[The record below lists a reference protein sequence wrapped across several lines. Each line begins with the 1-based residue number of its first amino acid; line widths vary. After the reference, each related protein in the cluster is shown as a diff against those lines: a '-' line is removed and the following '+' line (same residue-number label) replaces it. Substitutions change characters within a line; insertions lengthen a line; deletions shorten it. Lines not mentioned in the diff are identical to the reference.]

1 MDSSGNHK
9 FIAGYG
15 GTVEIDGDGVAA
27 GIGGGLGQIQLAQL
41 VVSVKEQI
49 IPVDGALGD
58 GWTDVFRGQ
67 GGEGKT
73 VELVNTATSGYDV
86 QFRILSM
93 EAKVLSGPETVVSG
107 YSWSV
112 ECPTVPFVVQ
122 ARAADGMKR
131 EYTLAYGADK
141 PLEVCTPSEN
151 LDK

>member
-1 MDSSGNHK
+1 MK
-9 FIAGYG
+9 QTKRTLALALLCLLMLAL
-15 GTVEIDGDGVAA
+15 AA
-27 GIGGGLGQIQLAQL
+27 CGSKAKGESTL
-41 VVSVKEQI
+41 
-49 IPVDGALGD
+49 ALGD

-93 EAKVLSGPETVVSG
+93 EAKVLSGPETVASG
-107 YSWSV
+107 YSRSL

-131 EYTLAYGADK
+131 EYRLAYQADK
-141 PLEVCTPSEN
+141 PLEVCSASES
-151 LDK
+151 LEK

>member
-1 MDSSGNHK
+1 MK
-9 FIAGYG
+9 QTIR
-15 GTVEIDGDGVAA
+15 TLV
-27 GIGGGLGQIQLAQL
+27 LAL
-41 VVSVKEQI
+41 LCLLIMTLASCGSKAKGESTL
-49 IPVDGALGD
+49 ALGD

-131 EYTLAYGADK
+131 EYTLAYRADK
-141 PLEVCTPSEN
+141 PLEVCTPSED

>member
-1 MDSSGNHK
+1 MKQTIRTLALALLCLLIMTLASCGSK
-9 FIAGYG
+9 AK
-15 GTVEIDGDGVAA
+15 VEST
-27 GIGGGLGQIQLAQL
+27 L
-41 VVSVKEQI
+41 
-49 IPVDGALGD
+49 ALGD

-112 ECPTVPFVVQ
+112 ECPTVPFAVQ

>member
-1 MDSSGNHK
+1 MK
-9 FIAGYG
+9 QTIRTLALALLCLLIM
-15 GTVEIDGDGVAA
+15 TLAA
-27 GIGGGLGQIQLAQL
+27 CGSKAKGESTL
-41 VVSVKEQI
+41 
-49 IPVDGALGD
+49 ALGD

-131 EYTLAYGADK
+131 EYTLAYRADK